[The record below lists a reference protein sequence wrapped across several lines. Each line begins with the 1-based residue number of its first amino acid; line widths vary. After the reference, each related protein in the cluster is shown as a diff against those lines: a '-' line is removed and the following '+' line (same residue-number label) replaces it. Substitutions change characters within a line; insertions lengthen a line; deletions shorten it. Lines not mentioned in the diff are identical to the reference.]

1 MKGGSR
7 ARGAAC
13 VEKAMAV
20 IQPYKRRRATPKAR
34 PAEKKEWRDM
44 GKKNNR
50 TRPSIAIVQQ
60 GEEVKYYVKIKDVE
74 YYDQVR
80 DTFKVILHYGMQG
93 GTVVREKAEMGADDI
108 GYWFKVDTRK
118 MVGKVVA
125 ECQWYVRDGD
135 FNAYM
140 RTEVDRQVLMFV
152 AATHCPRLLICNG
165 CEETHKVEYVRTYAP
180 DLDADFY
187 YLVDCDR
194 NPLVTTEDNEN
205 HLELT
210 VVRDRAAG

>member
-1 MKGGSR
+1 
-7 ARGAAC
+7 
-13 VEKAMAV
+13 
-20 IQPYKRRRATPKAR
+20 
-34 PAEKKEWRDM
+34 M

-135 FNAYM
+135 FNAHK

-194 NPLVTTEDNEN
+194 NPLVTTEENES
-205 HLELT
+205 HLDLT
-210 VVRDRAAG
+210 VVRDRATG